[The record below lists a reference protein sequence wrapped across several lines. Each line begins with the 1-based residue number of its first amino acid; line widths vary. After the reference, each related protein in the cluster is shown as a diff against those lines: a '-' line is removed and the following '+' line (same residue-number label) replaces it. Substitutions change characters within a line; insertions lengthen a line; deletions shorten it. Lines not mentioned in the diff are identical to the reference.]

1 MNDISLYVR
10 SLVVCH
16 RCNAMYCTRFSTA
29 RCFRAS
35 FARTILTAG
44 AKMSALC
51 VHHVA
56 VDGET
61 MNSNDAIKAPAP
73 DLFFLNAAD
82 SGMPNP

>member
-1 MNDISLYVR
+1 
-10 SLVVCH
+10 
-16 RCNAMYCTRFSTA
+16 
-29 RCFRAS
+29 
-35 FARTILTAG
+35 
-44 AKMSALC
+44 MSALC